1 MNIPAETIAQLP
13 LGEGSFS
20 SVFDS
25 TSHASLQTG
34 HAIFRLRQRFSNAEK
49 ADRLPVE
56 TVVTLEIAAA
66 C

>member
-1 MNIPAETIAQLP
+1 MNIPAETITQLP
-13 LGEGSFS
+13 LQEGSFI

-34 HAIFRLRQRFSNAEK
+34 HDIFRLHRRFRNAEK

-56 TVVTLEIAAA
+56 TVATLEIAAA
-66 C
+66 Y